1 MHLDAL
7 GVTHCSDTGM
17 IGEGCEVVGEG
28 GVAVCSRMVA
38 RKQKKVLPASNL
50 TQLPCFLGP

>member
-1 MHLDAL
+1 
-7 GVTHCSDTGM
+7 M
-17 IGEGCEVVGEG
+17 IGESCEVVGEG

>member
-17 IGEGCEVVGEG
+17 IGESCEVAGEG
-28 GVAVCSRMVA
+28 GVAVCRYD
-38 RKQKKVLPASNL
+38 
-50 TQLPCFLGP
+50 GG